1 MKVNGRTVTVTLK
14 NGKGIAGVDTVL
26 GKTTVK
32 DQYGKYPS
40 EYELVSKNKTTTT
53 IIFKNVPKG
62 TYYVG
67 AHAFKRY
74 GSSKSKVFGK
84 WSNIKKVVV
93 K

>member
-1 MKVNGRTVTVTLK
+1 MTVTLK

-32 DQYGKYPS
+32 NQYGKYPS
-40 EYELVSKNKTTTT
+40 DYDKLVIKNKTTTT

-74 GSSKSKVFGK
+74 GSSKSKVFSK